1 MAISESQLE
10 TWAKQGSVTQSSATY
25 GTVRRVLEDANA
37 LFANRSFEIFLQ
49 GSYGNDTNVWK
60 ESDVDVVINLTDI
73 YYYDLESLTP
83 DDRERFNKDTS
94 SAGYTVKD
102 FKASV
107 SGWLEDRFGD
117 EVDLNGD
124 KAIAIAANGSRRD
137 ADVIVS
143 ANYRKYTSYSPGN
156 IRFHPGI
163 CFFTKDSTQIVN
175 YPKMHSAN
183 MTTKHQATNGWLKP
197 MARIFKNL
205 RNRMVDSDDIENGLA
220 PSYYLE
226 GLLYNVPNDKFGGSY
241 VDTFVNVFNY
251 LHNTDR
257 SKFLCA
263 NERYYLFHPTSQ
275 VTWRVEKCEK
285 FLDAVRQAWTNW
297 P

>member
-10 TWAKQGSVTQSSATY
+10 TWSKLGSVTQSADTY
-25 GTVRRVLEDANA
+25 GTVRRALEDADA
-37 LFANRSFEIFLQ
+37 PFANRSFETFLQ

-83 DDRERFNKDTS
+83 EDRERFKKDTS

-102 FKASV
+102 FNASV

-117 EVDLNGD
+117 DVNLTGD
-124 KAIAIAANGSRRD
+124 KAIAIAANGNRRD

-143 ANYRKYTSYSPGN
+143 ANYRKYISYSPGN
-156 IRFHPGI
+156 NQFHPGI
-163 CFFTKDSTQIVN
+163 CFFTKDGTQIVN

-183 MTTKHQATNGWLKP
+183 MTTKHQATDGWLKP
-197 MARIFKNL
+197 MVRIFKNL
-205 RNRMVDSDDIENGLA
+205 RNRLVDSDDIENGLA

-241 VDTFVNVFNY
+241 VNTFVNVFNY
-251 LHNTDR
+251 LDDTDR

-275 VTWRVEKCEK
+275 VTWRAEKCVE
-285 FLDAVRQAWTNW
+285 FLNAMRQAWNN
-297 P
+297 